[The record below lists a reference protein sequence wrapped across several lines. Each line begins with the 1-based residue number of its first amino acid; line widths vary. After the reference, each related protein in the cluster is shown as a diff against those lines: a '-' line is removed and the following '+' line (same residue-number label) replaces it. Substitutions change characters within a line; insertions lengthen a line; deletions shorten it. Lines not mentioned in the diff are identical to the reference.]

1 LKQIFYISLFFLCL
15 VIKPNI
21 ATALEAEKQQDGL
34 YVKNEMSITK
44 GGQMATFGDV
54 FLDSAKIVGQGVLSF
69 NGHLPQH
76 LSARASQVA
85 NILINNTTTVS
96 VKGDLLITESLEI
109 QKGIFDT
116 RLGKLSFTDSTIV
129 NISNEGKWIQ
139 AKREFLPDFSNATII
154 QHYTLPIALAH
165 AIGIEAFYSTKP
177 DTKDWE
183 THSINYTN
191 NIIDKINQPPEI

>member
-1 LKQIFYISLFFLCL
+1 L
-15 VIKPNI
+15 VVKPNT
-21 ATALEAEKQQDGL
+21 ATALEAEKQPEGL
-34 YVKNEMSITK
+34 YVRGEMSITK

-76 LSARASQVA
+76 LSAKASQVA

-96 VKGDLLITESLEI
+96 LKGDLLITESLEI

-116 RLGKLSFTDSTIV
+116 RLGKLSFTDSAIV
-129 NISNEGKWIQ
+129 NISNVGKWIQ
-139 AKREFLPDFSNATII
+139 AEREFLPDFSNTTVI
-154 QHYTLPIALAH
+154 QHYTFPIDLTN
-165 AIGIEAFYSTKP
+165 AIGVEALYIAKL
-177 DTKDWE
+177 DTKNFE

-191 NIIDKINQPPEI
+191 KIIEKVNQPPEI